1 MTGLIKTIADLP
13 ALNKIPNQGK
23 WSDSNSLISL
33 FQVGIAAAG
42 LVAAGFIVVSAITIA
57 TSQGDLSKTKKGVR
71 GVIYASIG
79 LAIVIAAEAISFFI
93 AGSVK

>member
-42 LVAAGFIVVSAITIA
+42 FIVVSAITIA
-57 TSQGDLSKTKKGVR
+57 TSQGDPSKTKKGVR

-79 LAIVIAAEAISFFI
+79 LVIVIAAEAISFFI